1 MTKRGMS
8 VARVMFA
15 IALLVIAAVI
25 WRHIPTKLQSW
36 APITVEGP
44 VGQRIVED
52 DLAVTVNRAELA
64 RVVTTVDDG
73 VVNEL
78 ASKGVWLAISLT
90 CESLR
95 IDQKPTLILQ
105 AAGRTFESPLTD
117 LRRQAAPGIPR
128 KGVVAFQLPD
138 VPEDAALFVSHAA
151 ADQWGNPLLAPL
163 DTQIEVTIPLRGK
176 DIHDALDLSRMN
188 EQ

>member
-8 VARVMFA
+8 VARVVLA
-15 IALLVIAAVI
+15 LALLVIAAVM
-25 WRHIPTKLQSW
+25 WRHIPTKMQSW

-44 VGQRIVED
+44 MGQRIVED

-64 RVVTTVDDG
+64 RVVTMVDDG
-73 VVNEL
+73 VTNEL

-90 CESLR
+90 YESLR
-95 IDQKPTLILQ
+95 IEQKPKLILR

-128 KGVVAFQLPD
+128 TGVAAFQLPEAPD
-138 VPEDAALFVSHAA
+138 AAALFVSHAA
-151 ADQWGNPLLAPL
+151 ADQWGNPLVAPL

>member
-1 MTKRGMS
+1 MS
-8 VARVMFA
+8 VARVALA
-15 IALLVIAAVI
+15 IALLVVAAVM
-25 WRHIPTKLQSW
+25 WRHIPTKMQSW

-44 VGQRIVED
+44 MRERIVED
-52 DLAVTVNRAELA
+52 DLAVTVNRADLA
-64 RVVTTVDDG
+64 RVVTMVDDG
-73 VVNEL
+73 VTNEL

-90 CESLR
+90 YESLR
-95 IDQKPTLILQ
+95 IDQKPKLILR

-128 KGVVAFQLPD
+128 TGVAAFQLPEAPD
-138 VPEDAALFVSHAA
+138 AAALFVSHAA
-151 ADQWGNPLLAPL
+151 ADQWGNPLVAPL

-176 DIHDALDLSRMN
+176 DIHDVLDLSRMN

>member
-1 MTKRGMS
+1 MTRRGMP
-8 VARVMFA
+8 VARVVLG
-15 IALLVIAAVI
+15 IALLVVAPVM

-36 APITVEGP
+36 APITVEGAM
-44 VGQRIVED
+44 GQRIMED
-52 DLAVTVNRAELA
+52 DLAVTVNRVELA
-64 RVVTTVDDG
+64 RVVRTVDDG
-73 VVNEL
+73 VVNVL

-90 CESLR
+90 YESLR
-95 IDQKPTLILQ
+95 IDQKPKLVLR

-128 KGVVAFQLPD
+128 TGVVAFQLPGLPD
-138 VPEDAALFVSHAA
+138 VADLFVSHAT

-163 DTQIEVTIPLRGK
+163 DTQIEVPIPLRGK
-176 DIHDALDLSRMN
+176 DVHDELDLSRMN